1 MHFFLFIL
9 ETIGTQ
15 ELILVGLVALIV
27 FGPRRL
33 PQMARKFGKMMTEL
47 RKVSNDFKATWE
59 REASMV
65 EDAFKVED
73 ERNEPKPV
81 GRSTVPYLNGVADDK
96 GPDLPAVREVSS
108 EELEKL
114 KDKERAPEQT
124 NEDPQVT
131 NETDSPASSKQDWL

>member
-1 MHFFLFIL
+1 VHFFLFIL

-65 EDAFKVED
+65 EDAFKMED
-73 ERNEPKPV
+73 ERPDPKPV
-81 GRSTVPYLNGVADDK
+81 GSSTVPYLNGVAADK
-96 GPDLPAVREVSS
+96 EPDLPAIREVSS
-108 EELEKL
+108 EEFEKF
-114 KDKERAPEQT
+114 KDSEKASDQPA
-124 NEDPQVT
+124 EDTPVSK
-131 NETDSPASSKQDWL
+131 ETDSPAPDKQDWL